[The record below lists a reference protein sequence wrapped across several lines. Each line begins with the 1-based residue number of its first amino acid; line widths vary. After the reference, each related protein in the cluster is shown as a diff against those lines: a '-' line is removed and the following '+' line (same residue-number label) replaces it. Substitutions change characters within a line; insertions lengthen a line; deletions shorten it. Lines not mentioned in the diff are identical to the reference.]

1 MTDNQIIYQYPS
13 HFRYPT
19 DNKLYFANNVRLW
32 LDNMPDLIGKP
43 NVTLEI
49 GALYGAASVF
59 ILDTYCKVAG
69 SHHHI
74 VDINTNAIIEH
85 NIRPYLDRCSYHV
98 GESSDLLRTFPKDS
112 FDFAYIDGNH
122 MAKNVLEDAVNC
134 AYLVK
139 PNGYIVFDDYTWG
152 LSDPKHCQPRTGVDG
167 FMWAYEKYF
176 DAIHVGHQVILKKK
190 AYELTNDESS
200 SNYVGYT
207 PTETF
212 VEGTFVIR

>member
-1 MTDNQIIYQYPS
+1 MSDNPIIYQYPP

-19 DNKLYFANNVRLW
+19 DNKLYFANNVKLW
-32 LDNMPDLIGKP
+32 LENMPDLIGKP

-59 ILDTYCKVAG
+59 ILDMYCNVPE

-74 VDINTNAIIEH
+74 VDINTNSIIEH
-85 NIRPYLDRCSYHV
+85 NIAPYSNCSYHI
-98 GESSDLLRTFPKDS
+98 GESSDILRGFQKDT

-134 AYLVK
+134 AYIVK

-152 LSDPKHCQPRTGVDG
+152 LSEAKHCQPKTGVDG

-176 DAIHVGHQVILKKK
+176 DVVFVGHQVILRKK
-190 AYELTNDESS
+190 AYELTIDESS
-200 SNYVGYT
+200 SNYVDYR

-212 VEGTFVIR
+212 SEGTFVIR